1 MRLLFVC
8 PDMRFGGAERHW
20 ATLIVALAELGV
32 ELKLLALAEKG
43 AFFEDVASRGIPAE
57 CMDLRRR
64 TDPRGLRRTLAV
76 AAAFR
81 PDAVVTRGVSAQ
93 LVGEAIARRA
103 RAVHVYNEHTPL
115 TPSGRLLPA
124 RPHQRALTRL
134 VARAI
139 DEVVAVTARQVPPL
153 ERLGYPR
160 LRIEVVHN
168 GVFERDVE
176 GVEPSAELG
185 ADGFPVLCV
194 AGLRPEKRVDLFIE
208 AVGAARRDNEAVRG
222 YVAGEGRERERLE
235 AAAARNGVTLLGA
248 RADVLELV
256 AAAGAVCLPSEAE
269 AMPMSLLEAM
279 ALGRPVIATD
289 VGGTAELVRH
299 GETGYLLPPGD
310 GRAVTR
316 ALVELAEDPARAD
329 EMGAAGRR
337 LQRERFTG
345 EQMVEGYRAAF
356 EGAIAA
362 WPGLTSCSSRSAR
375 RSAGGWRTGCCST
388 SSSEREPRPRPSR

>member
-1 MRLLFVC
+1 
-8 PDMRFGGAERHW
+8 
-20 ATLIVALAELGV
+20 
-32 ELKLLALAEKG
+32 
-43 AFFEDVASRGIPAE
+43 
-57 CMDLRRR
+57 MDLRRR

-139 DEVVAVTARQVPPL
+139 DEVMAVTERQVPPL

-160 LRIEVVHN
+160 VRIEVVHN

-208 AVGAARRDNEAVRG
+208 AVGAARREQRSGARLRG
-222 YVAGEGRERERLE
+222 RRGPRAR
-235 AAAARNGVTLLGA
+235 AARGGGTGRNGVTLLGA
-248 RADVLELV
+248 RADVLELDRR
-256 AAAGAVCLPSEAE
+256 
-269 AMPMSLLEAM
+269 
-279 ALGRPVIATD
+279 GRRRV
-289 VGGTAELVRH
+289 
-299 GETGYLLPPGD
+299 
-310 GRAVTR
+310 
-316 ALVELAEDPARAD
+316 PARA
-329 EMGAAGRR
+329 
-337 LQRERFTG
+337 
-345 EQMVEGYRAAF
+345 
-356 EGAIAA
+356 
-362 WPGLTSCSSRSAR
+362 
-375 RSAGGWRTGCCST
+375 
-388 SSSEREPRPRPSR
+388 RPRRCR

>member
-8 PDMRFGGAERHW
+8 PDMRLGGAERHW
-20 ATLIVALAELGV
+20 ATLIVGLAERGV
-32 ELKLLALAEKG
+32 DPKLLALAEKG
-43 AFFEDVASRGIPAE
+43 AFFDDVARHGIPAE
-57 CMDLRRR
+57 WINLRRR
-64 TDPRGLRRTLAV
+64 MDPGGLRRALGA

-81 PDAVVTRGVSAQ
+81 PDAVVSRGVSAQ

-115 TPSGRLLPA
+115 TPSGRLLAA

-139 DEVVAVTARQVPPL
+139 DEVVAVTQRQVAPL

-160 LRIEVVHN
+160 GRIEVVHN
-168 GVFERDVE
+168 GVFARDVE
-176 GVEPSAELG
+176 GVEPSSELG
-185 ADGFPVLCV
+185 EDGFPVLCV
-194 AGLRPEKRVDLFIE
+194 AGLRPEKRVDLFIG
-208 AVGAARRDNEAVRG
+208 AVGAARRENPAIRG

-235 AAAARNGVTLLGA
+235 AAAERDGVRLLGG
-248 RADVLELV
+248 RTDVLELI

-279 ALGRPVIATD
+279 ALARPVIAMD
-289 VGGTAELVRH
+289 VGGNAELVRD

-310 GRAVTR
+310 GGALARAM
-316 ALVELAEDPARAD
+316 VELAADPARAD
-329 EMGAAGRR
+329 ELGAAGRR

-345 EQMVEGYRAAF
+345 ERMVEGYRAAF
-356 EGAIAA
+356 ERAI
-362 WPGLTSCSSRSAR
+362 
-375 RSAGGWRTGCCST
+375 
-388 SSSEREPRPRPSR
+388 ERGQA